1 MLAVKTDAKWN
12 TKLLVPDT
20 TYELYNSYQN
30 FLGTATQAWSARVFY
45 LEFLL
50 HERNNTGTSF
60 YFQFGFNGAIPAI
73 FNMLTTSKEDSDER
87 LGGTTALWMLSF
99 DAINRALIK
108 AFPSAT
114 DTLQRF
120 AQDSDKKV
128 AKASQGV
135 LWEIET
141 ENRDL
146 TRSGNKNIQFDNS
159 QLYFD

>member
-1 MLAVKTDAKWN
+1 
-12 TKLLVPDT
+12 
-20 TYELYNSYQN
+20 
-30 FLGTATQAWSARVFY
+30 
-45 LEFLL
+45 
-50 HERNNTGTSF
+50 
-60 YFQFGFNGAIPAI
+60 
-73 FNMLTTSKEDSDER
+73 MLTTSKEDSDER

-99 DAINRALIK
+99 DVINRALIK
-108 AFPSAT
+108 AFTSAT

-120 AQDSDKKV
+120 AQDSDEKV

>member
-1 MLAVKTDAKWN
+1 ML
-12 TKLLVPDT
+12 
-20 TYELYNSYQN
+20 
-30 FLGTATQAWSARVFY
+30 
-45 LEFLL
+45 
-50 HERNNTGTSF
+50 
-60 YFQFGFNGAIPAI
+60 
-73 FNMLTTSKEDSDER
+73 MTSKEDSDER
-87 LGGTTALWMLSF
+87 LGGTNALWMLSF

-108 AFPSAT
+108 AFPSAI

-120 AQDSDKKV
+120 AQDSDEKV

>member
-1 MLAVKTDAKWN
+1 
-12 TKLLVPDT
+12 
-20 TYELYNSYQN
+20 
-30 FLGTATQAWSARVFY
+30 
-45 LEFLL
+45 
-50 HERNNTGTSF
+50 
-60 YFQFGFNGAIPAI
+60 
-73 FNMLTTSKEDSDER
+73 MLTTSKEDSDER

-120 AQDSDKKV
+120 AQDSDEKV

-159 QLYFD
+159 QLFFD